1 MRQSGSRQL
10 SKYLRLALAPLVLGL
25 ACRVHVPE
33 RPEELREGTFALT
46 FRGVVGRQHVPLN
59 ESVEGTACRAS
70 NYILLDSRKPPRVL
84 SVRFPEAPGVLTR
97 YPLALRGHVDAASGV
112 VNLPV
117 KFNQGAS
124 LHMIDGAATIMKSSP
139 DDVIGNFEA
148 RLAQVILDGPVKPE
162 SAYVHGVFRAK
173 RCDYW
178 LRAARDA
185 ARAP

>member
-1 MRQSGSRQL
+1 
-10 SKYLRLALAPLVLGL
+10 LVLGS

-59 ESVEGTACRAS
+59 ESVKGNACRAS
-70 NYILLDSRKPPRVL
+70 NYILLDSRRPPRIL
-84 SVRFPEAPGVLTR
+84 SVRFPEAPAVLTK
-97 YPLALRGHVDAASGV
+97 YQLKLRDNVDAAYGF

-124 LHMIDGAATIMKSSP
+124 LHMIDGTATIMKNSP
-139 DDVIGNFEA
+139 DDVTGNFEA
-148 RLAQVILDGPVKPE
+148 RLAQVILDGPVIPE
-162 SAYVHGVFRAK
+162 SAYVRGVFRAK